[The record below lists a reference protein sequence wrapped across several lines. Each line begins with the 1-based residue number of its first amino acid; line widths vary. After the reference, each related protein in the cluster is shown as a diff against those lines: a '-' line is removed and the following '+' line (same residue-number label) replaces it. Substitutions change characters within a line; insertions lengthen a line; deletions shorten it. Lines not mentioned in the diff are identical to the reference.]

1 MAGSPARITSYFFN
15 NQYREYLM
23 NTVSASSAVLRTAS
37 PSAYH
42 KARYHLAL
50 ALMGIGAVLTRESDH
65 PLVIERSSK
74 KNGKERGFK
83 LKLHE
88 KSPDAPLSP
97 FYLNLRTA
105 DNKDGPLTK
114 ELVDQ
119 SASCMHMLIDKNG
132 LAFDAVAGI
141 PRAGDPFAE
150 ALSGFMDKPLI
161 KLDKYEHNGKRQ
173 IASLKGEVPVAIK
186 NVALVDDL
194 ITGADSKVEAVRI
207 LQNAEIAVDNVVVL
221 VDREQGGYDQLM
233 EWGCNLHSVFTISEM
248 LEFYV
253 DAGKMSDQTYVD
265 IRAYL
270 AAVA

>member
-1 MAGSPARITSYFFN
+1 
-15 NQYREYLM
+15 M
-23 NTVSASSAVLRTAS
+23 NRTATSSALPRTAS

-42 KARYHLAL
+42 KARYNLAL
-50 ALMGIGAVLTRESDH
+50 ALMDIGAVLTKESNH
-65 PLVIERSSK
+65 PLVIERLSK

-88 KSPDAPLSP
+88 KNPEAPLSP

-119 SASCMHMLIDKNG
+119 SASCMHMMIDKNG
-132 LAFDAVAGI
+132 LEFDGVVGV

-150 ALSGFMDKPLI
+150 ALAGFMDKPLVMME
-161 KLDKYEHNGKRQ
+161 KYEHNGKRRV
-173 IASLKGEVPVAIK
+173 ASLKGEVPVTIK

-194 ITGADSKVEAVRI
+194 ITGADSKVEAVRV
-207 LQNAEIAVDNVVVL
+207 LQSAEITADNVIVL

-233 EWGCNLHSVFTISEM
+233 EWGCHLHSVFTISEM

-265 IRAYL
+265 IRNYL
-270 AAVA
+270 ATAS